1 MQRKTP
7 RIASE
12 AYQKRICSE
21 CWHGDIGICGALLKQ
36 LYGIHQG
43 VVGHMDITIHGFL
56 ECRCVKP
63 LDQNRI
69 PPDSVLLEYGARISV
84 ISLSKKQTFDIIP
97 CHVARNAF
105 IVILTSLNSV
115 LYTMKSVFTASQV
128 SPILQSRYSHILSMT
143 ESATSSFLRS
153 FVIWGIVK
161 QPIEACQPVFS
172 GR

>member
-69 PPDSVLLEYGARISV
+69 PPDNVLPGSEFLRIVTCHTYSMAALLLPCIAP
-84 ISLSKKQTFDIIP
+84 ISL
-97 CHVARNAF
+97 R
-105 IVILTSLNSV
+105 
-115 LYTMKSVFTASQV
+115 
-128 SPILQSRYSHILSMT
+128 R
-143 ESATSSFLRS
+143 
-153 FVIWGIVK
+153 
-161 QPIEACQPVFS
+161 
-172 GR
+172 